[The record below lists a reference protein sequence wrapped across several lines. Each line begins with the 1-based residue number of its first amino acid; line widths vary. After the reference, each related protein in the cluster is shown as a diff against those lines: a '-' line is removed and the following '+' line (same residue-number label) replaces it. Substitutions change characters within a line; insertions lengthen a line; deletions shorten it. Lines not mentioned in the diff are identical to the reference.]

1 VFETNQNFYRYSLL
15 RREYEFYT
23 NDQINLASLN
33 NQQTDGYESETA
45 FLSFIGRVN
54 YDYKS
59 KYLLEFAFRQDGTY
73 RYHPDRRWGFFPVV
87 SGGWRISE
95 ENLIKDNL
103 PFISDLKIRGS
114 YGQVGENA
122 GEPFQHVLGFIA
134 SENKGYEFIDGNYTS
149 AIGAPG
155 IVNER
160 LTWYTSTISNIGI
173 DLNLFNGFIS
183 VEADVYQRFREGLL
197 ATRNLSLPNTFGGSL
212 PQENLNSDKV
222 QGFDFVIGHRNQIRD
237 FRYNVSFNFNLARTK
252 NVYVERG
259 EYRSS
264 WDKWKT
270 GNTDRWND
278 IVWGFEQLGQFQNME
293 EIIHAPLQN
302 GAEGNIKEL
311 PGDFILKDTNGDGVV
326 DSDDV
331 LPLFYGRTPTLFYGL
346 NLNASYKRFDINV
359 LLQGA
364 GRNTMMFD
372 GVYGEIFAYKGN
384 SPEYFYDRWHKA
396 DPYDVDSEWIPG
408 KWPAARF

>member
-1 VFETNQNFYRYSLL
+1 ISHHLYTYNYMLPLHDALPISISNSNSNHSNIITQTQLSYNGKIDGDHNLGATAVFETNQNFYRYSLL

-134 SENKGYEFIDGNYTS
+134 SENK
-149 AIGAPG
+149 
-155 IVNER
+155 
-160 LTWYTSTISNIGI
+160 
-173 DLNLFNGFIS
+173 
-183 VEADVYQRFREGLL
+183 
-197 ATRNLSLPNTFGGSL
+197 
-212 PQENLNSDKV
+212 
-222 QGFDFVIGHRNQIRD
+222 
-237 FRYNVSFNFNLARTK
+237 
-252 NVYVERG
+252 
-259 EYRSS
+259 
-264 WDKWKT
+264 
-270 GNTDRWND
+270 
-278 IVWGFEQLGQFQNME
+278 
-293 EIIHAPLQN
+293 
-302 GAEGNIKEL
+302 
-311 PGDFILKDTNGDGVV
+311 
-326 DSDDV
+326 
-331 LPLFYGRTPTLFYGL
+331 
-346 NLNASYKRFDINV
+346 
-359 LLQGA
+359 
-364 GRNTMMFD
+364 
-372 GVYGEIFAYKGN
+372 
-384 SPEYFYDRWHKA
+384 
-396 DPYDVDSEWIPG
+396 
-408 KWPAARF
+408 